1 MLGLHLENVM
11 FRVPVALLRIAQASL
26 LCVPFALG
34 AQGNALPMKL
44 PPQPTSGPISVPD
57 LMTRLYR
64 IADDSMGGRPTGSE
78 GHLKV
83 TQYIADEARRLG
95 LQPAGVDGSYFQD
108 LPMTKR
114 GFAAGS
120 SVLVGSRSFA
130 MGTDFAPMLA
140 RGGQP
145 RTSSRAAIVIGGT
158 HGDSSTWIS
167 AEEARGKIVVLRPND
182 RVLQLD
188 QRFLAIAPGSR
199 FANAAAVVVPAWEQL
214 AAPARA
220 QLSQP
225 SLVMGLALTGPVL
238 PPTMIASRAMV
249 DAMIAQAGSEAGL
262 TLRYEVARAPARNVV
277 AMLPGS
283 DPALRG
289 QYVALGAH
297 TDHDPLLTR
306 GLDHDSLRAF
316 NQARDRITR
325 ESGSRRPT
333 PAQLASVRVN
343 VDSLRALRPAR
354 SDSIKNGADDDGS
367 GTVALLEVAE
377 AFASVG
383 TKPKR
388 SLLFVWHAAEEIGLL
403 GAELY
408 SREPTVPMDSIVA
421 QLNMDMVGRG
431 GAADI
436 AGGGPTYVQLVGSRR
451 LSRELGDLVES
462 VNARQPL
469 PFRFDYSFDADGHP
483 ENIYCRSDHAMYA
496 RYGVPVTFFHTGLH
510 PDYHQ
515 VTDEPQYIDYEK
527 MQRLATLV
535 YDVTVELGNRA
546 ERPRLSVPKPD
557 PTARCRQ

>member
-1 MLGLHLENVM
+1 MLKVRLAPPRLALVVLSLLPLGL
-11 FRVPVALLRIAQASL
+11 R
-26 LCVPFALG
+26 
-34 AQGNALPMKL
+34 AQGNASPLKL
-44 PPQPTSGPISVPD
+44 PPRPTTGPVSVPD

-95 LQPAGVDGSYFQD
+95 LLPAGPNGSYFQD
-108 LPMTKR
+108 LPMTLR
-114 GFAAGS
+114 GFAQGS
-120 SVLVGSRSFA
+120 SVTLGSQRFT
-130 MGTDFAPMLA
+130 MGRDFAPMLPN
-140 RGGQP
+140 GSQP
-145 RTSSRAAIVIGGT
+145 RVSTLATVVSGGT
-158 HGDSSTWIS
+158 HGDSTTWIS
-167 AEEARGKIVVLRPND
+167 AEAARGKIVVLRPND
-182 RVLQLD
+182 RLLQLD
-188 QRFLAIAPGSR
+188 ERFLAAGRGSR
-199 FANAAAVVVPAWEQL
+199 FEDAALVVVPALEQL
-214 AAPARA
+214 AGNARTRLT
-220 QLSQP
+220 QR
-225 SLVMGLALTGPVL
+225 SLMRSREVFGPVL
-238 PPTMIASRAMV
+238 PPTLIASREMV
-249 DAMIAQAGSEAGL
+249 MALLAADGREWAID
-262 TLRYEVARAPARNVV
+262 LRYEISQAPARNVV

-289 QYVALGAH
+289 QFVALGAH
-297 TDHDPLLTR
+297 TDHDPLLAR

-316 NQARDRITR
+316 NQVRDRIAR
-325 ESGSRRPT
+325 ESGTRRPT
-333 PAQLASVRVN
+333 PAQLAGVRVN

-367 GTVALLEVAE
+367 GTVALLEIAE
-377 AFASVG
+377 AFAADPV
-383 TKPKR
+383 KPKR

-431 GAADI
+431 GADDI
-436 AGGGPTYVQLVGSRR
+436 AGGGPRYIQLVGSRR
-451 LSRELGDLVES
+451 LSRELGDLVEA
-462 VNARQPL
+462 VNAKQPM
-469 PFRFDYSFDADGHP
+469 PFRFDYAFDADGHP

-527 MQRLATLV
+527 MGRVASLVFDVAT
-535 YDVTVELGNRA
+535 ELGNRA
-546 ERPRLSVPKPD
+546 NRPRLSVPKPD

>member
-1 MLGLHLENVM
+1 MRLSSAV
-11 FRVPVALLRIAQASL
+11 LRIAQAAMLSL
-26 LCVPFALG
+26 PIGLS

-44 PPQPTSGPISVPD
+44 PPRPTSGPISVPD

-83 TQYIADEARRLG
+83 TQYIADEMRRLG
-95 LQPAGVDGSYFQD
+95 LQPAGLNGSYFQE
-108 LPMTKR
+108 LPMSFR

-120 SVLVGSRSFA
+120 SVMLGNRSFA

-145 RTSSRAAIVIGGT
+145 RVTNRAAIVIGGT

-167 AEEARGKIVVLRPND
+167 ADAARGKIVVLRAND

-188 QRFLAIAPGSR
+188 QRFLAVSNGSR
-199 FANAAAVVVPAWEQL
+199 FASAAAVVVPAWEQL

-220 QLSQP
+220 QLAQP
-225 SLVMGLALTGPVL
+225 SLMMGLHLSGAEL
-238 PPTMIASRAMV
+238 PPTLIASRAMV
-249 DAMIAQAGSEAGL
+249 DALLAQAGSEASL
-262 TLRYEVARAPARNVV
+262 SLRYDVTPAPARNVV
-277 AMLPGS
+277 AVLPGS

-297 TDHDPLLTR
+297 TDHDPLLAR

-316 NQARDRITR
+316 NQARDRISR
-325 ESGSRRPT
+325 ESGARRPT
-333 PAQLASVRVN
+333 PAQLAGVRVN

-367 GTVALLEVAE
+367 GTVTLLEIAE
-377 AFASVG
+377 AFASSS

-388 SLLFVWHAAEEIGLL
+388 SLLFVWHVAEEIGLL

-431 GAADI
+431 GADDI
-436 AGGGPTYVQLVGSRR
+436 EGGGPRYIQLVGSRR
-451 LSRELGDLVES
+451 LSRELGDLVET
-462 VNARQPL
+462 VNARQPM
-469 PFRFDYSFDADGHP
+469 PFRFDYAFDADGHP

-527 MQRLATLV
+527 MHRVAHLV
-535 YDVTVELGNRA
+535 FDVALELGNRA
-546 ERPRLSVPKPD
+546 NRPRLSVPKPD

>member
-1 MLGLHLENVM
+1 MIRVRSVALHLTQA
-11 FRVPVALLRIAQASL
+11 ALLCLPLSL
-26 LCVPFALG
+26 R
-34 AQGNALPMKL
+34 AQGNALPLKL
-44 PPQPTSGPISVPD
+44 PPRPTSGPISVPD

-95 LQPAGVDGSYFQD
+95 LQPAGPDGSYFQN
-108 LPMTKR
+108 LPMTFR

-120 SVLVGSRSFA
+120 SLMLGNRSFV
-130 MGTDFAPMLA
+130 MGTDFAPMVA

-145 RTSSRAAIVIGGT
+145 RVTNRAVVIVGGT

-167 AEEARGKIVVLRPND
+167 AAEARGKVVVLRPND
-182 RVLQLD
+182 RLLQLD
-188 QRFLAIAPGSR
+188 QRFLAVGPDSR
-199 FANAAAVVVPAWEQL
+199 FAEAAAVVVPAWEQL

-220 QLSQP
+220 QLSRP
-225 SLVMGLALTGPVL
+225 SLAFGAEVFGPML
-238 PPTMIASRAMV
+238 PPTLIASRAMV
-249 DAMIAQAGSEAGL
+249 DALIAQPGAEVGL
-262 TLRYEVARAPARNVV
+262 NLRYDVTQAPARNVV
-277 AMLPGS
+277 AVLPGS

-297 TDHDPLLTR
+297 TDHDPLLAR

-316 NQARDRITR
+316 NQARDRIAR
-325 ESGSRRPT
+325 ESGTRRPT
-333 PAQLASVRVN
+333 PAQLAQVRVN

-367 GTVALLEVAE
+367 GTVALLEIAE
-377 AFASVG
+377 AFASSN

-436 AGGGPTYVQLVGSRR
+436 AGGGPQYIQLVGSRR

-462 VNARQPL
+462 INARQPM

-527 MQRLATLV
+527 LSRVSTLV
-535 YDVTVELGNRA
+535 FEVAKELGNRA
-546 ERPRLSVPKPD
+546 DRPRLSAPKPD
-557 PTARCRQ
+557 PAARCRQ

>member
-1 MLGLHLENVM
+1 MS
-11 FRVPVALLRIAQASL
+11 RVRSIALRLAQAALLFA
-26 LCVPFALG
+26 PFALG

-44 PPQPTSGPISVPD
+44 PPRPTSGPISVAD

-64 IADDSMGGRPTGSE
+64 VADDSMGGRPTGSE

-95 LQPAGVDGSYFQD
+95 LRPAGVNGSYFQD
-108 LPMTKR
+108 LPMTNR

-120 SVLVGSRSFA
+120 SVLVATQRFT
-130 MGTDFAPMLA
+130 MGTDFAPMVA

-145 RTSSRAAIVIGGT
+145 RSVTRAEIVVGGT

-167 AEEARGKIVVLRPND
+167 ADAARGKVVVLRPND
-182 RVLQLD
+182 RVLALD
-188 QRFLAIAPGSR
+188 QRFLAIGSAHR
-199 FANAAAVVVPAWEQL
+199 FADAAAVVVPAWEQL
-214 AAPARA
+214 APPARA
-220 QLSQP
+220 QLSR
-225 SLVMGLALTGPVL
+225 SALVMGRELSGPML
-238 PPTMIASRAMV
+238 PPTLIASRAMV
-249 DAMIAQAGSEAGL
+249 EELLAQAGRDLGL
-262 TLRYEVARAPARNVV
+262 NLRYEVTQAPARNVV
-277 AMLPGS
+277 AILPGS

-297 TDHDPLLTR
+297 TDHDPLVAM
-306 GLDHDSLRAF
+306 GVDHDSLRAF
-316 NQARDRITR
+316 NQARDRIAR
-325 ESGSRRPT
+325 ESGTRRPSA
-333 PAQLASVRVN
+333 AQLASVRIN
-343 VDSLRALRPAR
+343 MDSLRALRPAR

-367 GTVALLEVAE
+367 GTVTLLELAE
-377 AFASVG
+377 AFATAP

-436 AGGGPTYVQLVGSRR
+436 AGGGPQYIQLVGSRR
-451 LSRELGDLVES
+451 LSRELGDLVEA
-462 VNARQPL
+462 VNARQPM
-469 PFRFDYSFDADGHP
+469 PFRFDYAFDADGHP

-527 MQRLATLV
+527 MARVAHLVFDVAT
-535 YDVTVELGNRA
+535 ELGNRA
-546 ERPRLSVPKPD
+546 NRPVLSVAKPD